1 MIRIILSLIL
11 GILPQT
17 LFFEF
22 FVINIKGIKKKRLLL
37 FILLYILCIL
47 LNMIVR
53 YNLYLYL
60 LYTPLYYA
68 ILKLL
73 YRNKVQIIDVFIIA
87 LSFAVMMTISA
98 LCSLIYKNNYNL
110 YWIAYIVN
118 NILLF
123 ATLLFKKHF
132 QKFYKFY
139 CGNWNRK
146 DGNKIRSITLRNI
159 SLISLNAYIVILS
172 IMLIN
177 ILK

>member
-47 LNMIVR
+47 LNMIIR

-60 LYTPLYYA
+60 LYTPLYYV

-139 CGNWNRK
+139 CRNWNRK

>member
-1 MIRIILSLIL
+1 MTRIFLSLIL
-11 GILPQT
+11 GILPQA

-22 FVINIKGIKKKRLLL
+22 FVINIKGIKNKRFLL
-37 FILLYILCIL
+37 FILLYIMCIL
-47 LNMIVR
+47 LNMIIR

-60 LYTPLYYA
+60 LYTPLYYIIMK
-68 ILKLL
+68 ILYK
-73 YRNKVQIIDVFIIA
+73 KKTQIVDVFIIA
-87 LSFAVMMTISA
+87 LSFAIMMTISA
-98 LCSLIYKNNYNL
+98 LCSLIYKNNFNL

-123 ATLLFKKHF
+123 STLLFKKQF

-139 CGNWNRK
+139 CSNWNRK
-146 DGNKIRSITLRNI
+146 EGNKIRSITLRNI
-159 SLISLNAYIVILS
+159 SLISLNAYILILS